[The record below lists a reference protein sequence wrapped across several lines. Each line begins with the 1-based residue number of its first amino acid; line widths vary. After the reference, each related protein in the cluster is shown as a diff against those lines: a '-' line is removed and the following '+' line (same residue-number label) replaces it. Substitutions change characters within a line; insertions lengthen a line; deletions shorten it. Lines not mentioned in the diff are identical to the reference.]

1 MLPIVSRSYGKG
13 LSHFLKK
20 NKLHTTNNGV
30 TQPMSEHHK
39 TTPLSEHW
47 IIKDFEARIDAIE
60 RRVALGK
67 YAPLGHEIGEAQKFH
82 GERVEHRQKKNS

>member
-1 MLPIVSRSYGKG
+1 
-13 LSHFLKK
+13 
-20 NKLHTTNNGV
+20 
-30 TQPMSEHHK
+30 MSEHHK

-67 YAPLGHEIGEAQKFH
+67 YAPLGHGLGEAQKFH
-82 GERVEHRQKKNS
+82 GERVEHRAKTNRLPIAK